1 MNPKSETLHD
11 CADWSRV
18 LPNKGLCKHV
28 AKLLLTIDREK
39 ALKILRRIDAEK
51 GMWQF
56 KPYTQ

>member
-1 MNPKSETLHD
+1 MNPMLEILHD

-28 AKLLLTIDREK
+28 AKILLMIDREK
-39 ALKILRRIDAEK
+39 ASEILRIDAEK

-56 KPYTQ
+56 KPYT